1 MLHTLVSPKISKGH
15 VQVGRGVGSA
25 HGGHTAGRGTKG
37 QKSRSGYSRVRR
49 GFEGGQMPLSRRLP
63 NLRGQSRGNRN
74 KPNFANQNL
83 KHYTLRISDIENNLE
98 GNVVNIE
105 TLVEAGLL
113 RTFSKKLSLKIVLD
127 QAPTKALEVSGVPTS
142 KTAKEAIEKAGG
154 KVE

>member
-1 MLHTLVSPKISKGH
+1 MLDKLVSPKISKRK
-15 VQVGRGVGSA
+15 VQVGRGIGSGHGA
-25 HGGHTAGRGTKG
+25 HTTGRGTKG

-74 KPNFANQNL
+74 KPNYATHGL
-83 KHYTLRISDIENNLE
+83 KHYTIKISEIENNID
-98 GNVVNIE
+98 GNLVNLE
-105 TLVEAGLL
+105 TLVEAGML

-127 QAPTKALEVSGVPTS
+127 QAPTKALEVSGVPVS